1 MNKEELWVI
10 TSGSAKENYEYALN
24 HRWCNVKAHGK
35 VVINSGDVKYNY
47 YFAKDI
53 KGADIQ
59 AHGKVVIDS
68 GCVLYNYE
76 FAMDIKGAD
85 IQAHGQVVID
95 SCDAKYNY
103 YFAKDIKGADIQ
115 AHGQVVID
123 SCDAKYNYHFARDIQ
138 GADIQAHGQAVIDSG
153 DAHWNYEFANNIKGA
168 DIKGHGQ
175 AVIDSCDVEY
185 NYEFARD
192 IQGADIQAHRKVI
205 AKYGSKEELARFDR
219 KFKELS
225 PDFDYDKEENDNN
238 REKESIK
245 KKKKNSNPYQF
256 EYKELNNDELL
267 SSYVKA
273 DMSVF
278 LHGPSGVGK
287 SARVKQLDPTATRIT
302 LRPQMNPEEVDGTL
316 NRETGEYIPPLWY
329 TQLCEKCESE
339 PDKKHILFID
349 ELTNV
354 KPTVQ
359 SLVYSIVLDR
369 AGKDGLWPLPKN
381 AVVVAA
387 GNESKDNL
395 AAYPL
400 TNALF
405 RRFNHLYYEVDKEDW
420 LSWATRTNS
429 GSEGMKIHPLIIEY
443 IMNRE
448 GILNQELD
456 EENPKIVTDPRKWE
470 MASNV
475 LYATNNPNA
484 LLPLIGEELTADF
497 KNFVK
502 QNQLT
507 PQKFKYKELNNDEL
521 LNSLVE
527 ANVSIFLH
535 GPSGVGK
542 SARVKKLDPTATR
555 ITLRPQMNPEEVDG
569 TLNRETGGYIPPLWY
584 TQLCE
589 KCESEPDKKHIL
601 FIDELTNVKPT
612 VQSLVYSIVLDRAGK
627 DGLWPLPENAVV
639 VAAGNESK
647 DNLAAYPLTNALFRR
662 FNHIYYEVDK
672 EDWLSWATKV
682 NSSMEGKKIHPAI
695 IAYIMSKKD
704 VLNQELD
711 EENPKIVT
719 DPRKWEMAS
728 KVLYMTNNP
737 YALLPAVGEELT
749 ADFVDFVQQIQ
760 ITPQDIVSGNYDEED
775 FKELNISQ
783 KLSTIAGL
791 TIAQESELALVREFI
806 KDNLGKEQLATF
818 DTLWIGNDP
827 ERAMII
833 GELRENKNNE
843 KSLNK

>member
-1 MNKEELWVI
+1 MNKEELRVI
-10 TSGSAKENYEYALN
+10 TSGSAEENYEYALN

-59 AHGKVVIDS
+59 AHGQVIIDSGDAWGNYKFAKDVKGANIKAHGKVVIDS

-76 FAMDIKGAD
+76 FAM
-85 IQAHGQVVID
+85 
-95 SCDAKYNY
+95 
-103 YFAKDIKGADIQ
+103 DIKGADIQ

-153 DAHWNYEFANNIKGA
+153 DVHWNYEFANNIKGA

-542 SARVKKLDPTATR
+542 SARVKQLDPTATR

-589 KCESEPDKKHIL
+589 KCESEPDRKHIL

-749 ADFVDFVQQIQ
+749 ADFVDFVQQVQ

>member
-1 MNKEELWVI
+1 MNKEELRVI
-10 TSGSAKENYEYALN
+10 TSGSAEENYEYALN

-59 AHGKVVIDS
+59 AHGQVIIDSGDAWGNYKFAKDVKGANIKAHGKVVIDS

-76 FAMDIKGAD
+76 FAM
-85 IQAHGQVVID
+85 
-95 SCDAKYNY
+95 
-103 YFAKDIKGADIQ
+103 DIKGADIQ

-153 DAHWNYEFANNIKGA
+153 DVHWNYEFANNIKGA

-339 PDKKHILFID
+339 PDRKHILFID

-542 SARVKKLDPTATR
+542 SARVKQLDPTATR

-569 TLNRETGGYIPPLWY
+569 TLNRETGEYIPPLWY

-589 KCESEPDKKHIL
+589 KCESEPDRKHIL

-749 ADFVDFVQQIQ
+749 ADFVDFVQKIQ

>member
-59 AHGKVVIDS
+59 AHG
-68 GCVLYNYE
+68 
-76 FAMDIKGAD
+76 
-85 IQAHGQVVID
+85 
-95 SCDAKYNY
+95 
-103 YFAKDIKGADIQ
+103 
-115 AHGQVVID
+115 QVVID

-153 DAHWNYEFANNIKGA
+153 DVHWNYEFANNIKGA

-339 PDKKHILFID
+339 PDRKHILFID

-420 LSWATRTNS
+420 LEWATRTNS

-542 SARVKKLDPTATR
+542 SARVKQLDPTATR

-589 KCESEPDKKHIL
+589 KCESEPDRKHIL

-662 FNHIYYEVDK
+662 FNHLYYEVDK

-783 KLSTIAGL
+783 KLSTIA
-791 TIAQESELALVREFI
+791 QESELALVREFI

>member
-1 MNKEELWVI
+1 MNKEELRVI

-35 VVINSGDVKYNY
+35 VVINSGDV
-47 YFAKDI
+47 
-53 KGADIQ
+53 
-59 AHGKVVIDS
+59 
-68 GCVLYNYE
+68 
-76 FAMDIKGAD
+76 
-85 IQAHGQVVID
+85 
-95 SCDAKYNY
+95 KYNY

-420 LSWATRTNS
+420 LEWATRTNS

-448 GILNQELD
+448 GIFNQELD

-542 SARVKKLDPTATR
+542 SARVKQLDPTATR

-589 KCESEPDKKHIL
+589 KCESEPDRKHIL

-843 KSLNK
+843 KSLKK

>member
-1 MNKEELWVI
+1 MNKEELRVI
-10 TSGSAKENYEYALN
+10 TSGSAEENYEYALN

-35 VVINSGDVKYNY
+35 VVINSGDV
-47 YFAKDI
+47 
-53 KGADIQ
+53 
-59 AHGKVVIDS
+59 
-68 GCVLYNYE
+68 
-76 FAMDIKGAD
+76 
-85 IQAHGQVVID
+85 
-95 SCDAKYNY
+95 KYNY

-153 DAHWNYEFANNIKGA
+153 DVHWNYEFANNIKGA

-175 AVIDSCDVEY
+175 AVIDSGDAEN
-185 NYEFARD
+185 NYKFARD

-238 REKESIK
+238 RGKESIK

-339 PDKKHILFID
+339 PDRKH
-349 ELTNV
+349 V
-354 KPTVQ
+354 
-359 SLVYSIVLDR
+359 
-369 AGKDGLWPLPKN
+369 
-381 AVVVAA
+381 
-387 GNESKDNL
+387 
-395 AAYPL
+395 
-400 TNALF
+400 
-405 RRFNHLYYEVDKEDW
+405 
-420 LSWATRTNS
+420 
-429 GSEGMKIHPLIIEY
+429 
-443 IMNRE
+443 
-448 GILNQELD
+448 
-456 EENPKIVTDPRKWE
+456 
-470 MASNV
+470 
-475 LYATNNPNA
+475 
-484 LLPLIGEELTADF
+484 
-497 KNFVK
+497 
-502 QNQLT
+502 
-507 PQKFKYKELNNDEL
+507 
-521 LNSLVE
+521 
-527 ANVSIFLH
+527 
-535 GPSGVGK
+535 
-542 SARVKKLDPTATR
+542 
-555 ITLRPQMNPEEVDG
+555 
-569 TLNRETGGYIPPLWY
+569 
-584 TQLCE
+584 
-589 KCESEPDKKHIL
+589 L

-647 DNLAAYPLTNALFRR
+647 DNLAAYPLTNALYRR
-662 FNHIYYEVDK
+662 FSHIYYEVNK

-682 NSSMEGKKIHPAI
+682 NSGMEGKKIHPAI
-695 IAYIMSKKD
+695 IAYIMSRED
-704 VLNQELD
+704 ILNQELD

-728 KVLYMTNNP
+728 KVLYVTNNP

>member
-95 SCDAKYNY
+95 SGDVKYNY

-153 DAHWNYEFANNIKGA
+153 DVHWNYEFANNIKGA

-185 NYEFARD
+185 NYKFARD

-420 LSWATRTNS
+420 LEWATRTNS

-542 SARVKKLDPTATR
+542 SARVKQLDPTATR

-589 KCESEPDKKHIL
+589 KCESEPDRKHIL

>member
-1 MNKEELWVI
+1 M
-10 TSGSAKENYEYALN
+10 
-24 HRWCNVKAHGK
+24 
-35 VVINSGDVKYNY
+35 
-47 YFAKDI
+47 
-53 KGADIQ
+53 
-59 AHGKVVIDS
+59 
-68 GCVLYNYE
+68 
-76 FAMDIKGAD
+76 
-85 IQAHGQVVID
+85 
-95 SCDAKYNY
+95 
-103 YFAKDIKGADIQ
+103 
-115 AHGQVVID
+115 
-123 SCDAKYNYHFARDIQ
+123 
-138 GADIQAHGQAVIDSG
+138 
-153 DAHWNYEFANNIKGA
+153 
-168 DIKGHGQ
+168 
-175 AVIDSCDVEY
+175 
-185 NYEFARD
+185 
-192 IQGADIQAHRKVI
+192 
-205 AKYGSKEELARFDR
+205 
-219 KFKELS
+219 
-225 PDFDYDKEENDNN
+225 
-238 REKESIK
+238 
-245 KKKKNSNPYQF
+245 
-256 EYKELNNDELL
+256 
-267 SSYVKA
+267 
-273 DMSVF
+273 
-278 LHGPSGVGK
+278 
-287 SARVKQLDPTATRIT
+287 
-302 LRPQMNPEEVDGTL
+302 
-316 NRETGEYIPPLWY
+316 
-329 TQLCEKCESE
+329 
-339 PDKKHILFID
+339 
-349 ELTNV
+349 
-354 KPTVQ
+354 
-359 SLVYSIVLDR
+359 LDR

-420 LSWATRTNS
+420 LEWATRTNS

-542 SARVKKLDPTATR
+542 SARVKQLDPTATR

-589 KCESEPDKKHIL
+589 KCESEPDRKHIL

-627 DGLWPLPENAVV
+627 DGLWPLPKNAVV